1 MGTAM
6 HAAILSPRELLPKR
20 VSAVPRPHRDRL
32 LQPCCSGS
40 VWDKPGRSSRRDE
53 PPLLTT
59 TGGICHCLLRLAL
72 LRILSRESMSNVN
85 ALEGSDPMR
94 RDTSAYFYDSFTRQQ
109 WARFDAGSYRLAPAA
124 LTLLKG
130 INEPM
135 PTSEVEEVI
144 GPLCRL
150 LDIQMETNHVRPFVI
165 AVAGSVAV
173 GKSTFARVL
182 RALLAQAGRTV
193 ELVATDG
200 FLWPTAILE
209 KRNLMDRKGFP
220 ESYDLERMLGFL
232 AELKA
237 GRPALRVPVYSH
249 EFYDIVPGQYQ
260 NINQP
265 QILIL
270 EGLNVLQGAS
280 RDGAPVAADYFDFSV
295 YLDADENDVELW
307 YVERFSVLQRTVFQ
321 RPSSYFH
328 HFKDLRPAEV
338 TKTGQG
344 IWRSINLPNLLQNIQ
359 PTRERA
365 SVILRKGQSH
375 AVKEVLW
382 RHSIDGGP
390 LTARA
395 PWSAQ

>member
-1 MGTAM
+1 
-6 HAAILSPRELLPKR
+6 
-20 VSAVPRPHRDRL
+20 
-32 LQPCCSGS
+32 
-40 VWDKPGRSSRRDE
+40 
-53 PPLLTT
+53 
-59 TGGICHCLLRLAL
+59 
-72 LRILSRESMSNVN
+72 
-85 ALEGSDPMR
+85 MR
-94 RDTSAYFYDSFTRQQ
+94 RDTSPYFYDSFTRQQ

-135 PTSEVEEVI
+135 HISEVEEVI

-150 LDIQMETNHVRPFVI
+150 LDIQMEANDVRPFVI

-209 KRNLMDRKGFP
+209 KRNLMRRKGFP
-220 ESYDLERMLGFL
+220 ESYDIERMLVFL
-232 AELKA
+232 AELKE
-237 GRPALRVPVYSH
+237 GKSELRVPVYSH
-249 EFYDIVPGQYQ
+249 EVYDIVPGQFQ
-260 NINQP
+260 TINKP
-265 QILIL
+265 QVLIL
-270 EGLNVLQGAS
+270 EGLNVLQGSS
-280 RDGAPVAADYFDFSV
+280 R
-295 YLDADENDVELW
+295 DENDVEQW

-321 RPSSYFH
+321 RPTSYFH

-338 TKTGQG
+338 RKTGQG

-382 RHSIDGGP
+382 RHSINGGY
-390 LTARA
+390 R
-395 PWSAQ
+395 